1 MKTNLEN
8 LLREYYLAGKS
19 YADIARS
26 YGFSRQYV
34 QQLCSKK
41 TPEIMEAKSKF
52 YSEFMSIKDS
62 MPVNK
67 RIKIAR
73 IMQGKTQ
80 TELAEEVGIKQSYLC
95 NLENRESNSYHYK
108 TIQDTLCI

>member
-1 MKTNLEN
+1 MKQNLESI
-8 LLREYYLAGKS
+8 LREYYLAGKS
-19 YADIARS
+19 YADIARGH
-26 YGFSRQYV
+26 GFSRQYV
-34 QQLCSKK
+34 QQLCSKN
-41 TPEIMEAKSKF
+41 TPEIIEAKAKF

-80 TELAEEVGIKQSYLC
+80 TELADEVSRLLYD
-95 NLENRESNSYHYK
+95 NLVK
-108 TIQDTLCI
+108 